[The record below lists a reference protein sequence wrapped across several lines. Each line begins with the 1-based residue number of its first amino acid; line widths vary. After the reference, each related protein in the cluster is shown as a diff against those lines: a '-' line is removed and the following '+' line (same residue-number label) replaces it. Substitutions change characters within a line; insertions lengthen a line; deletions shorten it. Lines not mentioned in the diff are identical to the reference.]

1 VPYDSVKDLPSGF
14 DGYTYEQRAY
24 ALRVLNAM
32 LRENPD
38 MDEGI
43 AIATTHRMVREKFNL
58 EATRMPGE
66 FSFVAS
72 IEKASV
78 GKDDQL
84 DFIGQASSS
93 VIDKGG
99 DRVTERAIQSMRNT
113 GLIPLVTAGSHQE
126 GEVSVISRIG
136 WCRPEISD
144 DDLSVFRIAGQLKKS
159 HPFSQTIYEDLLDVE
174 KRKTMKLSISGR
186 LPEGAVK
193 RTYDPQT
200 GRAVS
205 EINDVELQHVLLCSA
220 NSAMNQD
227 TWISP
232 SGAEKGMSDWT
243 GMIFKAAETMGRQ
256 PGGQGLGPG
265 SICVCPECGHEE
277 EHETGKPCYEI
288 ECPKCGAKMTR
299 PNAEK
304 VKAAEPEI
312 RWSGVL
318 VCPECGSEMKVS
330 RSKAGEYEYYCEN
343 CGGRMTWKEGEETVP
358 TTRETEKAKFDE
370 LSDVEKI
377 TIYYDLVGK
386 SVAELTPEEL
396 EKAKWTTATINDFP
410 DSSFLYVE
418 NTGKKDEEGKTV
430 PRNARHLPVK
440 DKEGN
445 YDCAHLRNAAAR
457 ANQIK
462 GVVET
467 ISDSKREDL
476 KKKAQSLYQKHCVN
490 KTECD
495 VNEGGISAM
504 EDPIKKAQQNLGQAV
519 WASLTSLFGGSSRD
533 EQADEKAEH
542 TDAGTQ
548 DEIKRAEEK
557 PEVAEVLASLV
568 ERIDS
573 LAERLDSMEKSEDET
588 EKTDDESVEKGKDEN
603 EDENEESVEKSEDAE
618 DEQTETKEPSDDV
631 IERIDENLEVI
642 FKQLSENKTAQSKQE
657 EQIGALS
664 EAVASLAKAG
674 GVSAQIP
681 QGSDSGDNGG
691 STDVSHIIA
700 NHIKSATR

>member
-1 VPYDSVKDLPSGF
+1 VPYNSVKDLPPGF
-14 DGYTYEQRAY
+14 DDYTYEQRAY

-43 AIATTHRMVREKFNL
+43 AIATAHRMVKKKFNL
-58 EATRMPGE
+58 EATKMPGE

-78 GKDDQL
+78 DKDDQL
-84 DFIGQASSS
+84 NFIGQASSS
-93 VIDKGG
+93 VIDESG

-159 HPFSQTIYEDLLDVE
+159 HPFAQTIYEDLLDVE

-186 LPEGAVK
+186 LPEGAVT

-232 SGAEKGMSDWT
+232 SGVEKGMGDWT

-265 SICVCPECGHEE
+265 DVCVCPECGYEE
-277 EHETGKPCYEI
+277 EHETGKPCYEM

-299 PNAEK
+299 PKAGK
-304 VKAAEPEI
+304 AKAAESEI

-330 RSKAGEYEYYCEN
+330 RSKVGEYEYYCEN
-343 CGGRMTWKEGEETVP
+343 CGGRMIWKEGEETVP
-358 TTRETEKAKFDE
+358 TTKETEKAKFDE

-377 TIYYDLVGK
+377 TIYYDLIGK
-386 SVAELTPEEL
+386 SVAEFTPEEL
-396 EKAKWTTATINDFP
+396 EKAVWTTAYVNDLP
-410 DSSFLYVE
+410 DSAFLYVE
-418 NTGKKDEEGKTV
+418 NTGKKDEDGKTV

-440 DKEGN
+440 NSEGN

-467 ISDSKREDL
+467 ISDSKRESL
-476 KKKAQSLYQKHCVN
+476 KKKAQSLYQKHCVS
-490 KTECD
+490 KTECEIL
-495 VNEGGISAM
+495 EGGVPAM
-504 EDPIKKAQQNLGQAV
+504 EDSIKKAQQNLGQAV
-519 WASLTSLFGGSSRD
+519 WASLTSLFGGTPKD
-533 EQADEKAEH
+533 EHVDENVERAN
-542 TDAGTQ
+542 
-548 DEIKRAEEK
+548 AEEGNK
-557 PEVAEVLASLV
+557 VEKTEDESKVTEILSALV
-568 ERIDS
+568 EKIDS
-573 LAERLDSMEKSEDET
+573 LAERLDSIEKSEDDAEET
-588 EKTDDESVEKGKDEN
+588 DEGSVEKGKDEN
-603 EDENEESVEKSEDAE
+603 ENEESVEKSEDVK
-618 DEQTETKEPSDDV
+618 DEQTETEEPSDDV
-631 IERIDENLEVI
+631 IERIDENLKVI
-642 FKQLSENKTAQSKQE
+642 FKQLSENKAAQSKQE

-664 EAVASLAKAG
+664 ETVASLAKAS
-674 GVSAQIP
+674 GVSAQVP
-681 QGSDSGDNGG
+681 QSSDSGNNGG